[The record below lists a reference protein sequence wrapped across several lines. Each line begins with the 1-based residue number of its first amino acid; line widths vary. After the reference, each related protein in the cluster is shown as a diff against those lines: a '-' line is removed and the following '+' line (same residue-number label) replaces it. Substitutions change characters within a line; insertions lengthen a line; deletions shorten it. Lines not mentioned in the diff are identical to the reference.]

1 MNIYSFTL
9 LIIAVVALAI
19 TLRVVLKATEAY
31 SIAERKITLERQ
43 TVAYIL
49 RRIHEKYAA
58 FHAANPADPIDGR
71 AKTEWENLDYFA
83 KSANMHKVDGDMDM
97 AIITVKHIQAAHND
111 LPETATPLYRRWYEE
126 EVEPLLEELR
136 EAVYQYNKTIED
148 DIELNPVLSHI
159 LKATPHKL
167 IKLNETTLEEAPNGA
182 TRK

>member
-9 LIIAVVALAI
+9 LIVAVIALAI
-19 TLRVVLKATEAY
+19 TLRVVLKATESY

-43 TVAYIL
+43 TVAYVL

-58 FHAANPADPIDGR
+58 FHAANPSDPIDEQ
-71 AKTEWENLDYFA
+71 AKIEWANLDHFT

-97 AIITVKHIQAAHND
+97 AIITVKHIRGVHNN
-111 LPETATPLYRRWYEE
+111 LPETATPSYRRWYEE

-136 EAVYQYNKTIED
+136 EAVRQYNQTIEN
-148 DIELNPVLSHI
+148 DIELNPILSRI

-167 IKLNETTLEEAPNGA
+167 VKFNETTLEEA
-182 TRK
+182 